1 MNFIKEVTSY
11 AEMCKLIGVDP
22 ELKPDVSTYS
32 DRNKDAAVSMFRLWN
47 ANEAA
52 WWKTVIDWNNYEQ
65 RKYTIWADLY
75 DEAGSGSGFAY
86 NVYYYDCDYSY
97 VGARL
102 VWPSLE
108 IAKHVFE
115 IMKEDFKNVMKY
127 PN

>member
-1 MNFIKEVTSY
+1 
-11 AEMCKLIGVDP
+11 MCKLIGVNP
-22 ELKPDVSTYS
+22 ELKPDVAAYS

-52 WWKTVIDWNNYEQ
+52 WGKTVIDWNNYEQ

-86 NVYYYDCDYSY
+86 CVYSY
-97 VGARL
+97 AFDLSIVGARL

>member
-1 MNFIKEVTSY
+1 MNFIEEITSY
-11 AEMCKLIGVDP
+11 ADMCKLIGVNP
-22 ELKPDVSTYS
+22 ELKPDVSAYS

-52 WWKTVIDWNNYEQ
+52 WGNVVIDWNDDDQ

-75 DEAGSGSGFAY
+75 DAAGSGVGFAF
-86 NVYYYDCDYSY
+86 NDYDYGGDFSD

-108 IAKHVFE
+108 IAKHVFK
-115 IMKEDFKNVMKY
+115 IMNDDFKNVMKY